1 MKILGFIVGA
11 LLLLGALIVPQYNKF
26 PALDEG
32 ISKKWSQ
39 VQNQYKR
46 RADLIPNL
54 VATVQGYAEHEK
66 GVFTEVAEARS
77 RVSNITLDASLLN
90 DPAKVKAFLEAQ
102 NSLGGALSRL
112 MAVSENYPQLKADQ
126 NFIALQNQLEG
137 TENRISVAR
146 KDYIAAVKEYNVAL
160 RTFPGNLVAKFFHPS
175 LSPKANFEA
184 NEAEQSAPA
193 VNFEKK

>member
-11 LLLLGALIVPQYNKF
+11 LLLLGVLIVPQYNKF
-26 PALDEG
+26 PVLDEG
-32 ISKKWSQ
+32 VSEKWSQ

-54 VATVQGYAEHEK
+54 VSTVQGYASHEK
-66 GVFTEVAEARS
+66 SVFTEVTEARS
-77 RVSNITLDASLLN
+77 RVSNITLDASSLS

-126 NFIALQNQLEG
+126 NFITLQNQLEG

-146 KDYIAAVKEYNVAL
+146 KDYITAVKEYNVAL
-160 RTFPGNLVAKFFHPS
+160 RTFPGNLVAKFLHPS

-184 NEAEQSAPA
+184 SEAEQSVPT
-193 VNFEKK
+193 VSFEKK